1 VGMGW
6 NPTGTQWDSFGH
18 FQKFA
23 RNPRSPLGILGI
35 HWDSTGKGGSVISTG
50 IVSPIIG
57 MKFWIHPWMTSM
69 IHVMESC
76 LPYSYT
82 GHLGPLWSL
91 FLQV

>member
-50 IVSPIIG
+50 FKSCNKG
-57 MKFWIHPWMTSM
+57 SDNDM
-69 IHVMESC
+69 IYVILVRC
-76 LPYSYT
+76 D
-82 GHLGPLWSL
+82 
-91 FLQV
+91 Q

>member
-50 IVSPIIG
+50 LMVG
-57 MKFWIHPWMTSM
+57 MTLIH
-69 IHVMESC
+69 
-76 LPYSYT
+76 LYR
-82 GHLGPLWSL
+82 WSE
-91 FLQV
+91 